1 MSEVHGGMGNM
12 TSQEMDQ
19 MNDEVREQVAS
30 CPPDLLSPV
39 VKAVVGA
46 MRGGDWALD
55 DAAIGQVL
63 VTAVTAAARADVK
76 SGEFLTAK
84 SMALGLAAAGVQLQD
99 EAPAGT
105 SHG

>member
-1 MSEVHGGMGNM
+1 MA
-12 TSQEMDQ
+12 SQKMDQ
-19 MNDEVREQVAS
+19 LNDEVRERVAS

-39 VKAVVGA
+39 VEAVAAA
-46 MRGGDWALD
+46 MRDGDWALD

-63 VTAVTAAARADVK
+63 VTVGTAAAHANVQ

-84 SMALGLAAAGVQLQD
+84 SMALAIAAAGLQYQD

>member
-1 MSEVHGGMGNM
+1 MGTM
-12 TSQEMDQ
+12 TSREINQV
-19 MNDEVREQVAS
+19 NDEVREQVAS

-39 VKAVVGA
+39 VKAVVA
-46 MRGGDWALD
+46 VMRDGDWALD

-63 VTAVTAAARADVK
+63 VAAATAAARANVQ

-84 SMALGLAAAGVQLQD
+84 SMTLAIAAAGLDIQD
-99 EAPAGT
+99 EASAGT